1 MSKSV
6 YWGVFQEVFVFAMRN
21 WIKFRNFAQILRLTF
36 IIYSE

>member
-6 YWGVFQEVFVFAMRN
+6 YLDAFQEVFVLGMRN

>member
-1 MSKSV
+1 MYFDV
-6 YWGVFQEVFVFAMRN
+6 LQEVFVFEMHN